1 MNEKISELNLI
12 FPTPVCASLV
22 NNHHAI
28 NEKMFDYIKKLE
40 SIKPDGIKKS
50 NILGWHSE
58 NFNLE
63 DKEPKFFFD
72 SIYNNLN
79 KAINDMGWDNQKNK
93 IKVTAMWS
101 IINKENASNSRHI
114 HSNNFLSGAYYVK
127 APKNCGD
134 ILFHDPRDAKVIR
147 KPITSNANKLNA
159 EVVNIS
165 PQEGLLILFP
175 SYLFH
180 SVKENVSGEERIVIS
195 FNIDLLS
202 VEL

>member
-12 FPTPVCASLV
+12 FPTPVWASLIK
-22 NNHHAI
+22 NHHQV
-28 NEKMFDYIKKLE
+28 NEKMFNYIKKLE
-40 SIKPDGIKKS
+40 SINPQGIKKS

-58 NFNLE
+58 NFDLNE
-63 DKEPKFFFD
+63 KEPKFFLD
-72 SIYNNLN
+72 SIYNYLN

-101 IINKENASNSRHI
+101 IINKKNASNSRHI
-114 HSNNFLSGAYYVK
+114 HSNNFISGAYYIK
-127 APKNCGD
+127 APRNCGD

-180 SVKENVSGEERIVIS
+180 SVNENNSGEERIVIS
-195 FNIDLLS
+195 FNIDLLI
-202 VEL
+202 V

>member
-12 FPTPVCASLV
+12 FPTPVWASLV
-22 NNHHAI
+22 NNHHEI

-72 SIYNNLN
+72 SIYNNLS
-79 KAINDMGWDNQKNK
+79 KAINDMGWDNQQNK

-114 HSNNFLSGAYYVK
+114 HSNNFLSGAYYIK

-147 KPITSNANKLNA
+147 KPITSKANKLNA

-180 SVKENVSGEERIVIS
+180 SVKENISGEERIVIS

-202 VEL
+202 VKL